1 MRGLAKFKEY
11 FGEYTDNY
19 ILIGGTACAIIL
31 NESGVDFR
39 VTKDFDI
46 VIIAE
51 NLHEE
56 FARRMWEF
64 IKSGNYGQREKSA
77 NKNELYRFLKPVN
90 SDFPYM
96 IEIFSRKPSGYDL
109 AEGSHL
115 TPIHVADEISSLS
128 AILLDDEY
136 YNFMLAGKKI
146 VDGVSLLDE
155 YHLIPLKAKAW
166 GELTQRRMNGESG
179 LSKHVK
185 KHRNDIVQIF
195 SIVDPN
201 RKISLHGLVRR
212 DMEIFL
218 AALRKDDIDFKSL
231 GLGSLDLAFVCKQ
244 LDAIYL
250 S

>member
-1 MRGLAKFKEY
+1 MPSKLS
-11 FGEYTDNY
+11 
-19 ILIGGTACAIIL
+19 I
-31 NESGVDFR
+31 
-39 VTKDFDI
+39 
-46 VIIAE
+46 
-51 NLHEE
+51 
-56 FARRMWEF
+56 
-64 IKSGNYGQREKSA
+64 
-77 NKNELYRFLKPVN
+77 LKPHQSAQSAAQV
-90 SDFPYM
+90 P
-96 IEIFSRKPSGYDL
+96 E
-109 AEGSHL
+109 A
-115 TPIHVADEISSLS
+115 ASLS

-201 RKISLHGLVRR
+201 RKISLHGRVRR

-218 AALRKDDIDFKSL
+218 AALKNEDIDFKSL